1 MGIFDGITFA
11 NPQYL
16 WLLCIIPLL
25 LVYQYM
31 YKDKKQP
38 VFTMSSLNGFK
49 GLPVPLRIYLRKL
62 LPVLQVLAMGALII
76 AIARPQSS
84 SERESIDKEGIDI
97 VLAIDI
103 SGSMRAG
110 DLKPSRIEAS
120 KNVIGNFIDG
130 RPYDRIGMVIFE
142 SESFTLCPLTT
153 DHNML
158 KTYLK
163 QVNSGMLQDG
173 TAIGM
178 GLATSINRLRES
190 DAKSKVI
197 ILLTDGANNAGNISP
212 LSAADMAKEKNIRVY
227 TIGVGSQVGGMIPIP
242 GTNAYT
248 IADLDEPLLKQIA
261 STTGGKYFRAT
272 DSEKLKSIYN
282 EIDKLEKIKIE
293 QTASATP
300 AEEFYIWA
308 IIAAVLLLADMFFR
322 YTIFKTIS

>member
-1 MGIFDGITFA
+1 VNILDGITFA
-11 NPQYL
+11 NPQFL
-16 WLLCIIPLL
+16 WLLCIVPLL
-25 LVYQYM
+25 LVYQYF
-31 YKDKKQP
+31 YKEKRQP
-38 VFTMSSLNGFK
+38 VFTMSSLEGFK
-49 GLPVPLRIYLRKL
+49 GLPMPLRVYLRKL
-62 LPVLQVLAMGALII
+62 MPVVRALAIAALIV

-84 SERESIDKEGIDI
+84 TEHEDIDKEGIDI

-120 KNVIGNFIDG
+120 KSVIGKFIDG
-130 RPYDRIGMVIFE
+130 RPYDRIAMVIFE

-178 GLATSINRLRES
+178 GLATAINRLRES

-212 LSAADMAKEKNIRVY
+212 LAAAEMAKDKNIRVY

-242 GTNAYT
+242 GTNTYT

-261 STTGGKYFRAT
+261 SATGGKYFRAT
-272 DSEKLKSIYN
+272 DSQKLSNIYS

-293 QTASATP
+293 QTASAAP
-300 AEEFYIWA
+300 SEEFYFWA
-308 IIAAVLLLADMFFR
+308 IIAGILLLSEMFFH
-322 YTIFKTIS
+322 YTIFKTIT

>member
-1 MGIFDGITFA
+1 MNILDGITFA
-11 NPQYL
+11 NPQFL
-16 WLLCIIPLL
+16 WLLCIVPLL
-25 LVYQYM
+25 LVYQYF
-31 YKDKKQP
+31 YKEKRQP
-38 VFTMSSLNGFK
+38 VFTMSSLEGFK
-49 GLPVPLRIYLRKL
+49 GLPMPLRVYLRKL
-62 LPVLQVLAMGALII
+62 MPVVRALAIAALIV

-84 SERESIDKEGIDI
+84 TEHEDIDKEGIDI

-120 KNVIGNFIDG
+120 KSVIGKFIDG
-130 RPYDRIGMVIFE
+130 RPYDRIAMVIFE

-178 GLATSINRLRES
+178 GLATAINRLRES

-212 LSAADMAKEKNIRVY
+212 LAAAEMAKDKNIRVY

-242 GTNAYT
+242 GTNTYT

-261 STTGGKYFRAT
+261 SATGGKYFRAT
-272 DSEKLKSIYN
+272 DSQKLSNIYS

-293 QTASATP
+293 QTASAAP
-300 AEEFYIWA
+300 SEEFYFWA
-308 IIAAVLLLADMFFR
+308 IIAGILLLSEMFFH
-322 YTIFKTIS
+322 YTIFKTIT